1 MSGVTVR
8 PKYGT
13 HPRLSILGPI
23 EARLTHFDRVI
34 IGEVNE
40 NIWPQAVTADPWM
53 SRPMKREFG
62 FPLPER
68 TVGVGAYDFSQ
79 LLANEEVFLTRAER
93 VMGTPMVKSRW
104 WMRLE
109 TVLKALNIPM
119 DSLED
124 NIFKSWAKFLDR
136 SEILQAPFAACA
148 ETSGQRKAAGYYPP
162 VRLRTGC
169 ATRILFL
176 PSISCA

>member
-1 MSGVTVR
+1 MERRGGEAGAAFIADLYAEAGVLGNISGRDYRGLLEALMSGVTVR

-79 LLANEEVFLTRAER
+79 LLANEEDLFNPC
-93 VMGTPMVKSRW
+93 GTGYGNADGKI
-104 WMRLE
+104 
-109 TVLKALNIPM
+109 TVVDASGNR
-119 DSLED
+119 SQS
-124 NIFKSWAKFLDR
+124 FKYSD
-136 SEILQAPFAACA
+136 
-148 ETSGQRKAAGYYPP
+148 GQPGR
-162 VRLRTGC
+162 
-169 ATRILFL
+169 
-176 PSISCA
+176 